1 MFTEEKEVF
10 ENSPQKQVDF
20 DFDLLFTMILKT
32 EIHALH
38 TKPTT
43 SLAFNNFWCHEK
55 IFFPLLISFAG
66 FYYVKNRFSFTLIIR
81 R

>member
-43 SLAFNNFWCHEK
+43 SLAFNNF
-55 IFFPLLISFAG
+55 
-66 FYYVKNRFSFTLIIR
+66 
-81 R
+81 